1 MISFVYV
8 TCRKYPK
15 LEWFVDSL
23 YNQISEIKFDIKK
36 VQIVIVDYE
45 LQYDENN
52 IRKDMVNKIINNRFD
67 YIHVSS
73 KPSNIQ
79 GKYKLTKINY
89 HACSIPRNTGICY
102 VKYDYIVFIDDL
114 STLGEG
120 LFKEIV
126 KSATSKI
133 VVGFGYK
140 KVHNLS
146 VIDGKI
152 ISKTEHEGGI
162 DSRLKLG
169 KLFRKISGSQLYGY
183 SASPLSVIL
192 KVNGYDE
199 FCNTMGGEDYHYGM
213 RIDKL
218 NIPIYYNANA
228 VFYESEQIS
237 NEENVFIRRDPLL
250 TKEAYMSLM
259 TKYNVSKR
267 YDINGR
273 YDLSHFVLDSLTRDK
288 SWTEGNDYNLAE
300 LRKKIQNGGDFNNV
314 FDPDAKTIEGLFI
327 KDI

>member
-1 MISFVYV
+1 MISFIYI

-15 LEWFVDSL
+15 LEWFIDAL
-23 YNQISEIKFDIKK
+23 YNQASEIKFDINKI
-36 VQIVIVDYE
+36 QIVIVDDV

-52 IRKDMVNKIINNRFD
+52 CRKDMINKIINNRFD
-67 YIHVSS
+67 YIHIPP

-102 VKYDYIVFIDDL
+102 AKHNYIAFIDDL
-114 STLGEG
+114 STLEESS
-120 LFKEIV
+120 FKEII
-126 KSATSKI
+126 KCATSNI

-140 KVHNLS
+140 KVYNLS
-146 VIDGKI
+146 VINGKI
-152 ISKTEHEGGI
+152 ITKTEHEGGI
-162 DSRLKLG
+162 DSRLKIG
-169 KLFRKISGSQLYGY
+169 KNYRKISGSQLYGY
-183 SASPLSVIL
+183 NAAPLSVIL

-218 NIPIYYNANA
+218 NIPIYFNGN
-228 VFYESEQIS
+228 VIFYESEEIS

-250 TKEAYMSLM
+250 TKEVYINLM
-259 TKYNVSKR
+259 TKFNISKR

-300 LRKKIQNGGDFNNV
+300 LRNKIQNGGEFNNT
-314 FDPDAKTIEGLFI
+314 FDPNAKTIEGLFI
-327 KDI
+327 KDL